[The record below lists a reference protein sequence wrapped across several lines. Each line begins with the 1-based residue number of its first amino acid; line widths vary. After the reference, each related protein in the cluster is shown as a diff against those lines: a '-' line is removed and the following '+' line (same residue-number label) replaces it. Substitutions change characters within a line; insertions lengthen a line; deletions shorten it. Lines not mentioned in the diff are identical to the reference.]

1 MSLIERAPAGR
12 LACACLGATL
22 ALLLAA
28 CSGSA
33 RAVGTT
39 PVGTP
44 TGIAVTS
51 STNTTTVQQGNSLVL
66 SATVAT
72 DPSSQGV
79 TWTLTGVGTLSNKT
93 TKAVTYTAPASGI
106 VGVSTPTIT
115 ATSIYDI
122 TQTSTATMVVMGTP
136 VLSSPV
142 LFPANVG
149 SLYGA
154 QVSVAGGLGPF
165 TWAQGTG
172 TLPPGITLT
181 TTSTT
186 SATTFSGTPTAPGTY
201 TFQIK
206 VTDSNAPTN
215 VATVDLTIVVNPAE
229 ACLLNGQYTLVYTGY
244 LNNQMTVSG
253 ASVTVSATGTVAGYH
268 DFTSTTPPVAETLT
282 GTCTNR
288 TSNNGTLKLTG
299 TANSPEYDF
308 AVTTALN
315 RGRIQLQNSGDAQS
329 GSGFFVKQTPTDF
342 VQASLA
348 GRFAF
353 GTLGV
358 QTDGRRMGLAG
369 TVSFDAGGLIT
380 DGHADSN
387 GSNALTDAALAGNLG
402 TPDTNTGRGTLTLT
416 ATAAGGNQT
425 FHFAYY
431 VVSKDRLLLVT
442 TDQAPRLA
450 GFMTRQSG
458 PFSNASLA
466 SPGILSLWGA
476 EAVAAPKS
484 VIELARLSN
493 ANATN
498 GTLDLHLDRANK
510 IALTLDTAITG
521 ASYAVRAADGRT
533 SFSFVNATAT
543 RQFVIYLDGTANGY
557 VVEHSGT
564 AGGAGLLEAQAA
576 GPFTSSVP
584 GFFVS
589 GTQYPEDVAPMVLLP
604 AVNIANGTFS
614 ATNASGYYVLDTLTG
629 RALGYVSVTGSAG
642 APFVLYEVGPNRVVT
657 FRPGA
662 LNHSAVMDWIDAN

>member
-1 MSLIERAPAGR
+1 MSFIVRAPAGR
-12 LACACLGATL
+12 LAFACLGATL

-44 TGIAVTS
+44 TGVTITS
-51 STNTTTVQQGNSLVL
+51 STNTTTLQQGKTLVL
-66 SATVAT
+66 SATVGT
-72 DPSSQGV
+72 DPTSQGV
-79 TWTLTGVGTLSNKT
+79 TWTLTGVGTLSNIT
-93 TKAVTYTAPASGI
+93 TTAVTYNAPASGV
-106 VGVSTPTIT
+106 VGVSTPVIT
-115 ATSIYDI
+115 ATSVHDT
-122 TQTSTATMVVMGTP
+122 TQVSTATMVVMGTP
-136 VLSSPV
+136 VLSAPV
-142 LFPANVG
+142 LFPGNVG

-154 QVSVAGGLGPF
+154 QVAVAGGLAPF

-172 TLPPGITLT
+172 TLPPGVTLAV
-181 TTSTT
+181 TSTT
-186 SATTFSGTPTAPGTY
+186 AITTFSGTPTTAGTY
-201 TFQIK
+201 SFQIK
-206 VTDSNAPTN
+206 VTDSNTPAN
-215 VATVDLTIVVNPAE
+215 VATVNLTIVINPTE

-253 ASVTVSATGTVAGYH
+253 ASVNVSATGTVTGYH
-268 DFTSTTPPVAETLT
+268 DFSATTPPVAETLT

-315 RGRIQLQNSGDAQS
+315 RGRLQLQNAGDAQS
-329 GSGFFVKQTPTDF
+329 GSGFFVKQTPADF

-348 GRFAF
+348 GSFAF

-358 QTDGRRMGLAG
+358 QSDGTRMGLAG
-369 TVSFDAGGLIT
+369 TVTFDAGGLVT

-387 GSNALTDAALAGNLG
+387 GGNALTDAVLAGNLG
-402 TPDTNTGRGTLTLT
+402 PPDSNTGRGTLILT

-450 GFMTRQSG
+450 GYMTRQSG
-458 PFSNASLA
+458 PFSKTSMA

-493 ANATN
+493 ANAAN
-498 GTLDLHLDRANK
+498 GTLDLHLDSANK

-521 ASYAVRAADGRT
+521 ATYAVRAADGRT
-533 SFSFVNATAT
+533 SFSFVNAAAT
-543 RQFVIYLDGTANGY
+543 RQFAIYLDGTANGY

-564 AGGAGLLEAQAA
+564 AGGAGLLEAQTP

-589 GTQYPEDVAPMVLLP
+589 GTQYPEDVAPIVLLP
-604 AVNIANGTFS
+604 AVNISNGTLS
-614 ATNASGYYVLDTLTG
+614 STNASGYYVLDTVTG
-629 RALGYVSVTGSAG
+629 RGLGYITVTGSAG
-642 APFVLYEVGPNRVVT
+642 APFVMYEVGPNRVVT